1 MKNETREKEARGE
14 RTMRDTEN
22 KAKENS
28 VRGLEL
34 TAEKINSY
42 SAAEGAKALADLKKQ
57 SIHAMEENE
66 AFLMKLLQDNKDT
79 EIGKKYDFASI
90 KTIEEYQKR
99 LPVTIYDDYAG
110 YVIRNIHQRKCWT
123 TFTALTGL
131 T

>member
-1 MKNETREKEARGE
+1 
-14 RTMRDTEN
+14 MRDTEN

-66 AFLMKLLQDNKDT
+66 AFLMKLLQDNKVS
-79 EIGKKYDFASI
+79 IPI
-90 KTIEEYQKR
+90 KTSTFFGNSEHSFPEKQSI
-99 LPVTIYDDYAG
+99 PF
-110 YVIRNIHQRKCWT
+110 RNRVQFI
-123 TFTALTGL
+123 F
-131 T
+131 

>member
-42 SAAEGAKALADLKKQ
+42 SATEGAKAPGRFKETKY
-57 SIHAMEENE
+57 SCNG
-66 AFLMKLLQDNKDT
+66 
-79 EIGKKYDFASI
+79 GK
-90 KTIEEYQKR
+90 
-99 LPVTIYDDYAG
+99 
-110 YVIRNIHQRKCWT
+110 
-123 TFTALTGL
+123 
-131 T
+131 